1 MYQDINI
8 FLYTKKAQLQLD
20 FLIQDLISLDILNSS
35 LSLII
40 YVISVLGNTFVKKGG
55 TPMWI
60 YSPYIT
66 KNGRRIYASSYGL
79 KVFKFWIDEDKI
91 RKK

>member
-1 MYQDINI
+1 M
-8 FLYTKKAQLQLD
+8 YTKKAQLPLD
-20 FLIQDLISLDILNSS
+20 FLTQDLISLDILNF
-35 LSLII
+35 LSILII

-55 TPMWI
+55 VPMWI

-66 KNGRRIYASSYGL
+66 RNGRRIYASSYGL
-79 KVFKFWIDEDKI
+79 KVFKFWVDEDKI